1 MMIRLTHTKLN
12 VGLKQ
17 PVKILHITDVHLT
30 YANEND
36 TPRHHCLMQKRFD
49 VFQKEG
55 EFPPFPPLEYL
66 KQAIALAKEENA
78 LLVCTGDAIDILTYG
93 NTEIFKK
100 TIAGEDLMFSPGGH
114 EHQRVCVRTMEEP
127 PEYQDAARGRLE
139 RELSQFD
146 LSFES
151 RIIGGINVI
160 TADNSLDY
168 YSKKTAEAFQR
179 ELEKGFPMIV
189 FSHDY
194 IWDTLLNLKEP
205 YHPNVRLTE
214 EDYRIS
220 HAMIDLLL
228 HHPLVITTVGG
239 HGHRDEER
247 IIDGRTH
254 YMTSGLFKGQARMIE
269 IV

>member
-1 MMIRLTHTKLN
+1 MIRLTHTKLN
-12 VGLKQ
+12 VGLRE

-30 YANEND
+30 YANETD
-36 TPRHHCLMQKRFD
+36 TPRHQCLMQKRFD

-55 EFPPFPPLEYL
+55 EFPPFTPLEYFE
-66 KQAIALAKEENA
+66 QAFALAKEENA

-93 NTEIFKK
+93 NVEVFKK
-100 TIAGEDLMFSPGGH
+100 AIADEDLMFSPGGH

-127 PEYQDAARGRLE
+127 LEYQNAARNRLE
-139 RELSQFD
+139 QELSRFD

-151 RIIGGINVI
+151 RIVGGINVI

-168 YSKKTAEAFQR
+168 YSKKTVEAFKK
-179 ELEKGFPMIV
+179 EIEKGFPIIV

-194 IWDTLLNLKEP
+194 IWDTTLNLKEP

-214 EDYRIS
+214 ADYRVS
-220 HAMIDLLL
+220 HEMIDLLL
-228 HHPLVITTVGG
+228 HHPLVVTTVGG

-247 IIDGRTH
+247 IIDGKTH

-269 IV
+269 II